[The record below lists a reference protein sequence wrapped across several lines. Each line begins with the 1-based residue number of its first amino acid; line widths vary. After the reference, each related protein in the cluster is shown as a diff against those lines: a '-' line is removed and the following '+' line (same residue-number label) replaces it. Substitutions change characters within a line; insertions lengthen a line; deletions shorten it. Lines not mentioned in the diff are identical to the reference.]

1 MGTGMGSRSHHP
13 QRSALFLSQARGWVV
28 TSSPLRQRQSP
39 PEPNPCL
46 LSREVGD
53 VHLMKMMPKEFVFP

>member
-13 QRSALFLSQARGWVV
+13 QGSPLSLSQTCGWVV
-28 TSSPLRQRQSP
+28 TSSPLRLMP

-46 LSREVGD
+46 LSRGVGD
-53 VHLMKMMPKEFVFP
+53 IHLMKLIPKEFVFP